1 MLRIGLISDTHGY
14 LDPAVF
20 QYFQEV
26 DEIWH
31 AGDIG
36 SWDVWEEL
44 TAFKPTF
51 GVYGN
56 IDGAD
61 FRRTL
66 PEDWIVNR
74 GGLTICMTHIG
85 GRPGRYTTR
94 VKALLELLKPDIF
107 ICGHS
112 HILKV
117 ERDPPFLYLNPGAA
131 GRIGFQTHRT
141 LLRFSISE
149 QKIHNLE
156 VVQLV

>member
-1 MLRIGLISDTHGY
+1 MERIGLISDTHGY

-20 QYFQEV
+20 HFFQDV

-36 SWDVWEEL
+36 SWDVWQQL
-44 TAFKPTF
+44 TDFKPTF

-61 FRRTL
+61 FRREL
-66 PEDWIVNR
+66 PGNWIVVR
-74 GGLTICMTHIG
+74 GGLRIFMTHIG
-85 GRPGRYTTR
+85 GRPGRYPTR
-94 VKALLELLKPDIF
+94 VKNLLADHKPDIF

-112 HILKV
+112 HLLKV
-117 ERDPPFLYLNPGAA
+117 ERDTSFLYVNPGAA
-131 GRIGFQTHRT
+131 GRVGFHQHRT
-141 LLRFSISE
+141 LIRFSINE

-156 VVQLV
+156 VIQLV